1 MAQGWQPRQA
11 AAEQPI
17 FARPTLCASPFGV
30 KTRHHTPTTM
40 LGNLANLRD
49 TLELGGFSFENTR
62 R

>member
-11 AAEQPI
+11 AAEKAHLRAADSLRRYSASKPVT
-17 FARPTLCASPFGV
+17 ARS
-30 KTRHHTPTTM
+30 TTM